1 MEEKYLFLNIEDS
14 LPKSYKYV
22 HDGLIPNRKCNRCN
36 SYVLKSYVQGFT
48 YQCMYCDEDLC
59 TFETHK
65 VDKEINKEEFNDL
78 VEQTN
83 ICLSLDDQ

>member
-1 MEEKYLFLNIEDS
+1 MEEKYLFLNIEDR

-22 HDGLIPNRKCNRCN
+22 SDILIPNRKCNRCGA
-36 SYVLKSYVQGFT
+36 YVLKSYVQGYT
-48 YQCMYCDEDLC
+48 YQCMYCDEDLA

-65 VDKEINKEEFNDL
+65 VDKEISKEEFNEL

-83 ICLSLDDQ
+83 ICLSLDD